1 MHMFVKRCMCLQF
14 SQDAYENYKEKRTK
28 LGGAVVHHSLDI
40 ERHASKIYTRAMFK
54 QFGKNIYMGFAYR
67 VEDIGQAHKCNE
79 A

>member
-1 MHMFVKRCMCLQF
+1 
-14 SQDAYENYKEKRTK
+14 
-28 LGGAVVHHSLDI
+28 VHHSLDI

-54 QFGKNIYMGFAYR
+54 QFGKNRYMGFAYR